1 MTRFCMTRLVITEA
15 EHLVE
20 IGAAFMDRERCCFGG
35 VRGRFF
41 SESKQ
46 LLHIITFNESPVES
60 CIYVAAFS
68 RGTAAYSRGT
78 AAYTAAVFL
87 SVNLSAI
94 PALALGRHSGLES

>member
-1 MTRFCMTRLVITEA
+1 MTRLVITEA

-68 RGTAAYSRGT
+68 RGTAAY
-78 AAYTAAVFL
+78 TAAVFL